1 MNNFDGQSMFIF
13 HLCVCLY
20 NFCFANVID
29 VVLYALIYFIVCVFI
44 LDRYNYLTEMILLN
58 PLRPLILI

>member
-44 LDRYNYLTEMILLN
+44 LDRYNLTEMIPLN
-58 PLRPLILI
+58 PLRSSILI